1 MCIDETKRK
10 VNYKFFVRGQ
20 EMSLEVKR
28 SFSLKMLLHL
38 QIMTQDHETWS
49 VDSLNLATY
58 RVFRDKGQSSHKGH

>member
-1 MCIDETKRK
+1 MCINETKRK

-38 QIMTQDHETWS
+38 QIMTQDHQTWT
-49 VDSLNLATY
+49 VVSLNLPPY
-58 RVFRDKGQSSHKGH
+58 GVFRDKGQSSHKGH